1 MSSEQMKKIGLV
13 NIIGLGVGGAI
24 GSGIFVTLGSAIG
37 MTGRSVLVVTLI
49 GVFYMLFAYW
59 YNLALSSIFVV
70 NGGDYS
76 MRGMMLPPVLTGYG
90 GWTNVM

>member
-13 NIIGLGVGGAI
+13 NIIGLGVGSAI

-49 GVFYMLFAYW
+49 GVFYLYVIRLLVQFGSFQYLCGQWRRLQYERHDDAAGAHWIWRM
-59 YNLALSSIFVV
+59 
-70 NGGDYS
+70 D
-76 MRGMMLPPVLTGYG
+76 
-90 GWTNVM
+90 